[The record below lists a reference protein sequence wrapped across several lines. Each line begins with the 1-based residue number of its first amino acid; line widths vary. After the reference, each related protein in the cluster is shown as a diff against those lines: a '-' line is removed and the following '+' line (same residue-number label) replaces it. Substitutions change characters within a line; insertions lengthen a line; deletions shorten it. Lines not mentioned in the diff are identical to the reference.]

1 MYMNS
6 NNILKHKSQRLAYLL
21 RHDTNYDFDT
31 HGWRMVEDLIF
42 NHSYTMAELD
52 EIVATN
58 NKQRY
63 EFNEDKTKIRARQG
77 HSIAVDVELTEA
89 IPPIEL
95 FHGTAT
101 TSLSSIL
108 SEGIKHG
115 TRLHVHLSK
124 DINTAISVGQRH
136 GTPVVLKINAER
148 MVADRV
154 KFYKSNNG
162 VWLTDFVDKKYIQV
176 IE

>member
-1 MYMNS
+1 MNS
-6 NNILKHKSQRLAYLL
+6 NSNLKRKSQKLAYLL
-21 RHDTNYDFDT
+21 RHDTDYEFDI
-31 HGWRMVEDLIF
+31 HGWRDVEDLVF
-42 NHSYTMAELD
+42 NHGYTLSVLD

-77 HSIAVDVELTEA
+77 HSISVDVELSEA
-89 IPPIEL
+89 IPPKTL
-95 FHGTAT
+95 YHGTST
-101 TSLSSIL
+101 TFLSCIL
-108 SEGIKHG
+108 AEGIKHG
-115 TRLHVHLSK
+115 LRLHVHLSK
-124 DINTAISVGQRH
+124 DVDTAISVGQRH
-136 GTPVVLKINAER
+136 GNPVVLNVDAER
-148 MVADRV
+148 MVADGV